1 MLQRQITLKKNEYV
15 LFCISILFLC
25 LFILSYSNIFRP
37 NLNLILICRFSL
49 LLYLIFAIIL
59 LHKTVRY
66 ISCIMIF
73 IAGFILFNCGRIIL
87 SILDYKIITESDKYI
102 FYTFSNETI
111 NNVLSLLGCSISACI
126 LGYLSNRN
134 RKKPQNISKEKTK
147 RLNSTST
154 LFKKILKRI
163 ILISVPGLIYKSLY
177 ELSLIHTYGYNI
189 LYIETPPAPL
199 FARISWGIFSTLF
212 PMLFLFPLSKNEFK
226 KTVIFFFIVSF
237 CSFLKGTRGTLL
249 MPILFFTWY
258 YYTFYT
264 QKDISLKKILIAL
277 IGVSILAYSMLLL
290 REDGNNDFSG
300 IKIMQLINDLFQS
313 QGVTYVVLGNY
324 LDYSNTFIHQT
335 NWYILHPII
344 NTFFWFFVPAF
355 RETGQSF
362 EVAKQTFSLD
372 DQIMYSIAPELYLN
386 GVGYGSSYIAELQLL
401 EDVLQ

>member
-1 MLQRQITLKKNEYV
+1 
-15 LFCISILFLC
+15 
-25 LFILSYSNIFRP
+25 
-37 NLNLILICRFSL
+37 
-49 LLYLIFAIIL
+49 
-59 LHKTVRY
+59 
-66 ISCIMIF
+66 
-73 IAGFILFNCGRIIL
+73 
-87 SILDYKIITESDKYI
+87 
-102 FYTFSNETI
+102 
-111 NNVLSLLGCSISACI
+111 
-126 LGYLSNRN
+126 
-134 RKKPQNISKEKTK
+134 
-147 RLNSTST
+147 
-154 LFKKILKRI
+154 
-163 ILISVPGLIYKSLY
+163 
-177 ELSLIHTYGYNI
+177 
-189 LYIETPPAPL
+189 
-199 FARISWGIFSTLF
+199 
-212 PMLFLFPLSKNEFK
+212 
-226 KTVIFFFIVSF
+226 
-237 CSFLKGTRGTLL
+237 

-386 GVGYGSSYIAELQLL
+386 GVGYGSSYIAELHALGGCLTVILGSFLL
-401 EDVLQ
+401 GYFIRYFENRCYSSKYLLYFSWFFIPHLAWMSRSSFIPNIFMFGIGILFYWTVIGFIKNSAKRYKPKKLSQRNISQNKIILT